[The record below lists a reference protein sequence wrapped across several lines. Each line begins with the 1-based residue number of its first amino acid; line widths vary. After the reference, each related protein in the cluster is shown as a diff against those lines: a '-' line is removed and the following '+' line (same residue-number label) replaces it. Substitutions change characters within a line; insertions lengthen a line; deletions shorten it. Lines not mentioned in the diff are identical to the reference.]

1 MSVSEFLSIWALNI
15 IEGIQGNTFSSRD
28 FIWALMSNHEH
39 QYIQLLNDD
48 HSDHPIWNVHKQI
61 GRYLADHSDELSIVC
76 INEREQSTSPF
87 GNGSSTMRW
96 RKI

>member
-1 MSVSEFLSIWALNI
+1 MTVSIFLSNYAPSI
-15 IEGIQGNTFSSRD
+15 IQGIQGNFCGRD
-28 FIWALMSNHEH
+28 FIWALMENYERE
-39 QYIQLLNDD
+39 YIRLLNDD

-61 GRYLADHSDELSIVC
+61 GRYLADHSDELGIIC

-96 RKI
+96 RKF